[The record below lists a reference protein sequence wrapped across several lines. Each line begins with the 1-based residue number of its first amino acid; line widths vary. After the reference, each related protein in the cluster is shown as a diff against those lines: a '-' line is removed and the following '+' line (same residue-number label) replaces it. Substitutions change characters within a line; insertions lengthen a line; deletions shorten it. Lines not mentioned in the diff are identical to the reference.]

1 MGGASARKAL
11 EGHLASLLGFDEVSD
26 VFDHLV
32 TIETED
38 DLLEYLSA
46 LLGLDGAAVGDF
58 VDDIWRFQRREEL
71 VNISVIEENS
81 EAGNSTVDTTQ
92 VDATSKP
99 AATSARK
106 EREEKKVEQE
116 LAALKL
122 EDSTNPRREQ
132 KQKSKADTAV
142 DTVDKRTRL
151 NDAREQ
157 KQQQKEKKADDRANE
172 AAGRSAG
179 KSAAEAVSE
188 PTRNI
193 KETRKADVPKL
204 PQKGKASVVCGCF
217 GTVHKPLTNCLHCG
231 RIACETE
238 GYGFCGFCGYLIE
251 KVAVAGHNRDGKFD
265 KALLH
270 KERLLKFDREFTKR
284 THVYDDQADY
294 FSNTTSTWLDE
305 RERNDAEEKDEARR
319 KDIHERKK
327 HTLTLDL

>member
-1 MGGASARKAL
+1 MGDDASARKAL
-11 EGHLASLLGFDEVSD
+11 EAHLASLLGFDEVSD

-32 TIETED
+32 TIDVKD

-46 LLGLDGAAVGDF
+46 LLGLEGGAVGDF
-58 VDDIWRFQRREEL
+58 VDDIWRFQRGEEL

-81 EAGNSTVDTTQ
+81 EAGKSAVDTPQ
-92 VDATSKP
+92 VDVTSKP
-99 AATSARK
+99 AISPRT
-106 EREEKKVEQE
+106 EREEKKVEQK

-122 EDSTNPRREQ
+122 EDSSKPRKEQ
-132 KQKSKADTAV
+132 KQESNAETA
-142 DTVDKRTRL
+142 VDKRTKL
-151 NDAREQ
+151 NHAREQ
-157 KQQQKEKKADDRANE
+157 KQQQKEKKADARANE
-172 AAGRSAG
+172 AAGRNAG
-179 KSAAEAVSE
+179 KSAAEAASK
-188 PTRNI
+188 PTRNT
-193 KETRKADVPKL
+193 KETRKDDAPEL
-204 PQKGKASVVCGCF
+204 PQRGKPSVVCGCF

-231 RIACETE
+231 RIACENE
-238 GYGFCGFCGYLIE
+238 GYGFCGFCGYVIE
-251 KVAVAGHNRDGKFD
+251 KVVVAERIRDGKFD

-327 HTLTLDL
+327 QTLTLDL

>member
-1 MGGASARKAL
+1 MGDDASARKAL

-46 LLGLDGAAVGDF
+46 LLGLEGAAVGDF
-58 VDDIWRFQRREEL
+58 VDDIWRFQRGEEL

-81 EAGNSTVDTTQ
+81 EAGNSAVDTPQ
-92 VDATSKP
+92 VDGTPKP

-106 EREEKKVEQE
+106 EREEKKVEQK

-122 EDSTNPRREQ
+122 EDSTKLRKEK
-132 KQKSKADTAV
+132 KQNSKADTAV
-142 DTVDKRTRL
+142 DKRAKL
-151 NDAREQ
+151 NIAREQ
-157 KQQQKEKKADDRANE
+157 KQQQKKKEADARANE
-172 AAGRSAG
+172 AAGRNAG
-179 KSAAEAVSE
+179 KSAAEAASK
-188 PTRNI
+188 PTRNT
-193 KETRKADVPKL
+193 KETRMDDVPKL
-204 PQKGKASVVCGCF
+204 PQRGKASVVCGCF

-231 RIACETE
+231 RIACEIE

>member
-1 MGGASARKAL
+1 MGDDASARKAL

-46 LLGLDGAAVGDF
+46 LLGLEGAAVGDF
-58 VDDIWRFQRREEL
+58 VDDIWRFQRGEEL

-81 EAGNSTVDTTQ
+81 EVGNSAVDTPQ
-92 VDATSKP
+92 VDVTPKP

-106 EREEKKVEQE
+106 EREEKKVEQK

-122 EDSTNPRREQ
+122 EDSTKLRKEK
-132 KQKSKADTAV
+132 KQNSKADTAV
-142 DTVDKRTRL
+142 DKRAKL
-151 NDAREQ
+151 NIAREQ
-157 KQQQKEKKADDRANE
+157 KQQQKKKEADARANE
-172 AAGRSAG
+172 AAGRNAG
-179 KSAAEAVSE
+179 KSAAEAVSK
-188 PTRNI
+188 PTRNT
-193 KETRKADVPKL
+193 KETRMDDVPKL
-204 PQKGKASVVCGCF
+204 PQRGKASVVCGCF

-231 RIACETE
+231 RIACEIE

-251 KVAVAGHNRDGKFD
+251 KVALAERNRDGKFD

>member
-1 MGGASARKAL
+1 MGDDASARKAL

-46 LLGLDGAAVGDF
+46 LLGLEGAAVGDF
-58 VDDIWRFQRREEL
+58 VDDIWRFQRGEEL
-71 VNISVIEENS
+71 VNISVMEENS
-81 EAGNSTVDTTQ
+81 EAGNSAVDTPQ
-92 VDATSKP
+92 VDATPKR

-106 EREEKKVEQE
+106 EREEKKVEQK

-122 EDSTNPRREQ
+122 EDSTKLRKEQ

-142 DTVDKRTRL
+142 DKRAKL
-151 NDAREQ
+151 NIAREQ
-157 KQQQKEKKADDRANE
+157 KQQQKEKKADARANE
-172 AAGRSAG
+172 AAGQNAG
-179 KSAAEAVSE
+179 KSAAEAASE
-188 PTRNI
+188 ATRNT
-193 KETRKADVPKL
+193 KEKRKEDTPKF
-204 PQKGKASVVCGCF
+204 PQRGKAIVVCGCF

-231 RIACETE
+231 RIACEIE
-238 GYGFCGFCGYLIE
+238 GCGFCGFCGYLIE
-251 KVAVAGHNRDGKFD
+251 KVALAERNRDGTFD

-270 KERLLKFDREFTKR
+270 KERLLKFDREFTER

>member
-1 MGGASARKAL
+1 MGDDASARKAL

-46 LLGLDGAAVGDF
+46 LLGLEGAAVGDF
-58 VDDIWRFQRREEL
+58 VDDIWRFQRGEEL

-81 EAGNSTVDTTQ
+81 EAGNSAVDTPQ
-92 VDATSKP
+92 VDVTPKP

-106 EREEKKVEQE
+106 EREEKKVEQK

-122 EDSTNPRREQ
+122 EDSTKLRKEK
-132 KQKSKADTAV
+132 KQNSKADTAV
-142 DTVDKRTRL
+142 DKRAKL
-151 NDAREQ
+151 NIAREQ
-157 KQQQKEKKADDRANE
+157 KQQQKKKEADARANE
-172 AAGRSAG
+172 AAGRNAG
-179 KSAAEAVSE
+179 KSAAQAASK
-188 PTRNI
+188 PTRNT
-193 KETRKADVPKL
+193 KETRMDDVPKL
-204 PQKGKASVVCGCF
+204 PQRGKASAVCGGF